1 MFKVNKKLWSFNF
14 GCLLAGSLVWLVQ
27 LGNLAPV
34 PSVLHPHTD
43 FILDY
48 YPGSVTAITASIT
61 SLLLLIFMRKSFKL
75 CASEHTF
82 WLLLPTLCFITLAL
96 LIAQFM
102 VSAILFAAVPSLMVL
117 MFSAIIFRL
126 KGRQRVQGNAARVYK
141 A

>member
-14 GCLLAGSLVWLVQ
+14 GCLIAGSFIWLVH

-34 PSVLHPHTD
+34 PSILHPHTD

-48 YPGSVTAITASIT
+48 YPGSITAITASIV
-61 SLLLLIFMRKSFKL
+61 SLLLLVFMHKAFKI

-82 WLLLPTLCFITLAL
+82 WLLLPTLCFISLTL

-102 VSAILFAAVPSLMVL
+102 FSAILFAAIPAIVILT
-117 MFSAIIFRL
+117 FSAIVFRL
-126 KGRQRVQGNAARVYK
+126 KSQKQAVMT
-141 A
+141 

>member
-1 MFKVNKKLWSFNF
+1 MFAVNKKLWSFNF
-14 GCLLAGSLVWLVQ
+14 GCLIAGLLVWLVQ

-34 PSVLHPHTD
+34 PSMLHPHTE

-48 YPGSVTAITASIT
+48 YPGTVTAMTASIV
-61 SLLLLIFMRKSFKL
+61 SLLLLVIMSKAFKL

-82 WLLLPTLCFITLAL
+82 WLLLPTLCFITLTL

-102 VSAILFAAVPSLMVL
+102 LSAIMFAAIPTLFIL

-126 KGRQRVQGNAARVYK
+126 KNRKKLAI
-141 A
+141 